1 MGGNSIIT
9 SDNNVKYPFK
19 IYIHLREIEMN
30 NKLGFN
36 CRSLFSIIKNIDD
49 IYNLFTRDQLISK
62 LIYHDFA
69 RENQPELIYNE
80 MINGLNGN
88 DDFITKLTNLKITYY
103 YKHTNHTRVITF
115 DVE

>member
-9 SDNNVKYPFK
+9 PDNNIKYPFE
-19 IYIHLREIEMN
+19 IYIHLREIEMDN
-30 NKLGFN
+30 RVAFN
-36 CRSLFSIIKNIDD
+36 CKSPFAIIKDVND

-62 LIYHDFA
+62 LKYHDFV
-69 RENQPELIYNE
+69 RENQPELIYNA

-103 YKHTNHTRVITF
+103 YKHQNHTRVITF
-115 DVE
+115 DIK